1 MLKRQEPIPFYRN
14 VKILGW
20 IAQITFLIAV
30 IIVTAILVNNVRNGL
45 ETLNV
50 RTGFNF
56 LDDPA
61 GFDISESPIA
71 YDKDRTFGYAL
82 LVGVLNTLKV
92 SLLGVVLATIL
103 GIIAALMRLSKN
115 WLLRN
120 ISTVYIETFRNTP
133 LVVQIFL
140 WFTVLLIPSLP
151 SGVNAY
157 NIFGAAY
164 VNNSSGFVIPWLY
177 ASNNFSAW
185 LPWLIAAVVV
195 WILFYFVQSY
205 ILQRLEQLPS
215 MWNSP
220 WLLGLLSFVLVAGFG
235 YWQTMQ
241 SSSHPQDLALEYNDK
256 RGRLT
261 AFHDSNGNG
270 KADRDEIGISA
281 VPVRLNVAEGQLD
294 TLPAKRTDQRQERRS
309 SFGFPILNKG
319 EYQSAEVTFANPE
332 LAATHSIHYTNF
344 PSLGIVYQDRNGN
357 GSFDAGEE
365 LDRAGKG
372 FEGKDFRLLMTVQ
385 NFNRRIVTGQ
395 NGEARIPRFVV
406 PLEKIKNA
414 EVSFENPEAFAKYEA
429 PTAYQVYFDTFEE
442 EWQIYRNINE
452 NTQFEDIA
460 RLAKDSPV
468 DYADFNLVFPLEG
481 FETQVLEAKKG
492 VIRYRSL
499 GAAAEEPELLPS
511 SPLVLSMPSFFTDKS
526 SMNGGAILT
535 VPYLA
540 LLLALV
546 FYTASFIAEI
556 VRGGILAVPK
566 GQNEAASALGLSAG
580 QRFRLI
586 VFPQAFR
593 IIIPPTLSQYLNLI
607 KNSSLGVFCS
617 YPDFFLVSQ
626 TVNNQSGAS
635 MPIILLLIGGYLL
648 ISLIF
653 SLLLNLYNARVQLI
667 ER

>member
-20 IAQITFLIAV
+20 IAQIAFLIAV

-50 RTGFNF
+50 RTGFDF

-185 LPWLIAAVVV
+185 LPWLGAAVMV

-205 ILQRLEQLPS
+205 ILRRLEQLPS

-235 YWQTMQ
+235 YWQTLQ

-261 AFHDSNGNG
+261 AFHDADGNG

-281 VPVRLNVAEGQLD
+281 VPIRVSVAEGQLD

-332 LAATHSIHYTNF
+332 LAATHSIHYTTF
-344 PSLGIVYQDRNGN
+344 PSLGLVYQDRNGN

-365 LDRAGKG
+365 IDEAGEG
-372 FEGKDFRLLMTVQ
+372 FEGRDFKVIMTVQ
-385 NFNRRIVTGQ
+385 GFSRRVVTGQ
-395 NGEARIPRFVV
+395 DGRVRIPDF
-406 PLEKIKNA
+406 
-414 EVSFENPEAFAKYEA
+414 
-429 PTAYQVYFDTFEE
+429 
-442 EWQIYRNINE
+442 
-452 NTQFEDIA
+452 
-460 RLAKDSPV
+460 DSP
-468 DYADFNLVFPLEG
+468 ADL
-481 FETQVLEAKKG
+481 
-492 VIRYRSL
+492 
-499 GAAAEEPELLPS
+499 ELLPS
-511 SPLVLSMPSFFTDKS
+511 APLVLSMPSFFTDKS

-566 GQNEAASALGLSAG
+566 GQSEAASALGLSAG

-635 MPIILLLIGGYLL
+635 IPIILLLIGGYLL